1 MQKSSFALSIVIPMG
16 LHESLFGRV
25 FSVSLL
31 LFAVSFCY
39 ADDKTVQVVGFG
51 ECADC
56 KESNIK
62 TIHAFLGM

>member
-1 MQKSSFALSIVIPMG
+1 MG